1 MKDRKRNKLSSSSD
15 LLPLISLNKCDD
27 RVETESPEMLEFRRL
42 LAQYKAK
49 MFEQN
54 VYLFQ

>member
-1 MKDRKRNKLSSSSD
+1 MKDRKPNKLSGSSAR
-15 LLPLISLNKCDD
+15 LTLTSLNKCDD
-27 RVETESPEMLEFRRL
+27 SVEPESAELQEFRRL